1 MANGIDWF
9 RWHHGTAADPKFG
22 LVAKK
27 ADARFGDVVTVWA
40 LILEQA
46 SASTERGTFE
56 PIDHETTDFLLGAED
71 GTTARIVAAMEAC
84 KLIKDGNVTRW
95 DKRQPKRE
103 REDSTSADRKRQQ
116 RAREANEV
124 NVTPCHATS
133 HQKTPREEK
142 SREEEKI
149 PHTPQAGPVRK
160 SSNAIS
166 LKAYL
171 EQCKS
176 AHAKPIPE
184 DDSVFD
190 YALKT
195 GIPTDFLRLQWLEFK
210 DRYGMDGAKRYKAW
224 PSVFGKSV
232 RGNWFKLW
240 YASNDGGY
248 VLTTVG
254 QQAKRQHGEAQ

>member
-1 MANGIDWF
+1 
-9 RWHHGTAADPKFG
+9 
-22 LVAKK
+22 VAKK
-27 ADARFGDVVTVWA
+27 AGARFGDVVTVWA

-46 SASTERGTFE
+46 SANVERGTFD
-56 PIDHETTDFLLGAED
+56 PLDHETTDYLLGAEE
-71 GTTARIVAAMEAC
+71 GTTERILAAMEARG
-84 KLIKDGNVTRW
+84 LTGAGHVARW
-95 DKRQPKRE
+95 EKRQPKRE
-103 REDSTSADRKRQQ
+103 REDSTAADRKRQQ
-116 RAREANEV
+116 RAREAEQEQV
-124 NVTPCHATS
+124 PPCHTTP

-149 PHTPQAGPVRK
+149 PHTPQAGLARK
-160 SSNAIS
+160 SSSAIS
-166 LKAYL
+166 LKTYL
-171 EQCKS
+171 EQCKAS
-176 AHAKPIPE
+176 QAKPIPE

-240 YASNDGGY
+240 FALSDGGY
-248 VLTTVG
+248 ALTTVG
-254 QQAKRQHGEAQ
+254 QQAKRQHGEAS